1 MIPVGI
7 SAERSPRRF
16 WLLHSATATNRHTVW
31 WLIQQLVAQV
41 GLIAMGFSIGFLCSS
56 FLAISISMTDIPWT
70 SKSLLP
76 LSYNAKCHDGTVT
89 RRLMDNNEHNVVTGA
104 DEGWNMIHVFVGT
117 QASKI
122 EHMID
127 ASTIPNDY
135 FYRTTW
141 FSQLRQDEV
150 VYRLLRSKRNGYFI
164 DLAANDAIRISN
176 TFALEH
182 YHGWN
187 GIAIEP
193 NPIYW
198 SGLAYRNCTVVAAV
212 IGQQTGIE
220 MAFKFPK
227 SKPAPQGGLVGPTF
241 DNHDQSSKTNED
253 EMRYTI
259 TISDVF
265 ARFDTPSVIDYFSL
279 DIEGAETFVMEAF
292 PFDQYRIN
300 VLTVERADKRLCE
313 LLQQNG
319 YTQMKQLKKWGETL
333 WLHSSIIHDSAVI
346 DLTALDIDTENY
358 KYRERLPSK
367 SREPHDTSI
376 A

>member
-1 MIPVGI
+1 
-7 SAERSPRRF
+7 
-16 WLLHSATATNRHTVW
+16 
-31 WLIQQLVAQV
+31 
-41 GLIAMGFSIGFLCSS
+41 
-56 FLAISISMTDIPWT
+56 
-70 SKSLLP
+70 
-76 LSYNAKCHDGTVT
+76 
-89 RRLMDNNEHNVVTGA
+89 MDNNEHDVVTSA

-220 MAFKFPK
+220 MTFKFPK

-259 TISDVF
+259 TISDIF
-265 ARFDTPSVIDYFSL
+265 ERFDTPSVIDYFSL

-292 PFDQYRIN
+292 PFARYRIN

-367 SREPHDTSI
+367 SRESHDTSI
-376 A
+376 V

>member
-1 MIPVGI
+1 MIGV
-7 SAERSPRRF
+7 STERSSRRLWF
-16 WLLHSATATNRHTVW
+16 LNPTIATSSNVLLTSFVSR
-31 WLIQQLVAQV
+31 V
-41 GLIAMGFSIGFLCSS
+41 GLITIGFFMGFLLSS
-56 FLAISISMTDIPWT
+56 FLVMTISITEIPWT
-70 SKSLLP
+70 TTPLLP
-76 LSYNAKCHDGTVT
+76 FAFHSKCTVGTII
-89 RRLMDNNEHNVVTGA
+89 RSSIDNQQNVV
-104 DEGWNMIHVFVGT
+104 DSIDDGWNGIHVFVGT
-117 QASKI
+117 KESKI

-135 FYRTTW
+135 FYTTKW

-150 VYRLLRSKRNGYFI
+150 VYQLLRNKRNGYFI

-182 YHGWN
+182 YHGWD
-187 GIAIEP
+187 GIAVEP
-193 NPIYW
+193 NPLYW

-220 MAFKFPK
+220 MKFKFPK

-241 DNHDQSSKTNED
+241 DNHDTGNKNGED

-259 TISDVF
+259 TLSDIF
-265 ARFDTPSVIDYFSL
+265 TKFNTPSIIDYFSL

-300 VLTVERADKRLCE
+300 VLTIERADKRLCE
-313 LLQQNG
+313 LLRQNE
-319 YTQMKQLKKWGETL
+319 YIQMKQLKKWGETL
-333 WLHSSIIHDSAVI
+333 WIHSSIIHDSAVI

-358 KYRERLPSK
+358 KYRERLTLSNQ
-367 SREPHDTSI
+367 EHHDILI

>member
-1 MIPVGI
+1 MLGTT
-7 SAERSPRRF
+7 AERSYRRF
-16 WLLHSATATNRHTVW
+16 WVLNPTLTSSMLLTNVS
-31 WLIQQLVAQV
+31 LVAF
-41 GLIAMGFSIGFLCSS
+41 GFFIGFLFSS
-56 FLAISISMTDIPWT
+56 FTLMTISMTEIPWT
-70 SKSLLP
+70 STSILPFSKCSDRTMVRSLIDIK
-76 LSYNAKCHDGTVT
+76 ADVAVT
-89 RRLMDNNEHNVVTGA
+89 DIV
-104 DEGWNMIHVFVGT
+104 DDGWNMIHVFVGT
-117 QASKI
+117 KESKV

-127 ASTIPNDY
+127 ASAIPNEY
-135 FYRTTW
+135 FHTTRW
-141 FSQLRQDEV
+141 FSQLRQDEL
-150 VYRLLRSKRNGYFI
+150 VYQLLRNKRNGYFI

-182 YHGWN
+182 YHGWD

-220 MAFKFPK
+220 MKFKFPK

-241 DNHDQSSKTNED
+241 DNHDNESTNNED

-259 TISDVF
+259 SISDIF
-265 ARFDTPSVIDYFSL
+265 EKFDTPTVIDYFSL

-292 PFDQYRIN
+292 PFDSYRIN

-319 YTQMKQLKKWGETL
+319 YVQMKQLKKWGETL
-333 WLHSSIIHDSAVI
+333 WIHSLIVHDSTII
-346 DLTALDIDTENY
+346 DLAALDIDTENY
-358 KYRERLPSK
+358 KYREKVMS
-367 SREPHDTSI
+367 
-376 A
+376 